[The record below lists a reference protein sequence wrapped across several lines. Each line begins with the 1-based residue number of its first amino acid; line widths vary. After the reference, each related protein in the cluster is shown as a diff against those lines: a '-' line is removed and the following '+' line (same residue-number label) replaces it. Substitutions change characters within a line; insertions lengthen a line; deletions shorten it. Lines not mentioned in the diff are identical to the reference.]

1 MNGKRELAE
10 RMSVLEMEGVP
21 ELICECMCVC
31 VLMRA
36 SMVRVKCVRRGC
48 ACVCVPMHVCWG
60 DAFVWISCCV
70 RA

>member
-31 VLMRA
+31 VCAYACKYGACEMR
-36 SMVRVKCVRRGC
+36 G
-48 ACVCVPMHVCWG
+48 
-60 DAFVWISCCV
+60 
-70 RA
+70 